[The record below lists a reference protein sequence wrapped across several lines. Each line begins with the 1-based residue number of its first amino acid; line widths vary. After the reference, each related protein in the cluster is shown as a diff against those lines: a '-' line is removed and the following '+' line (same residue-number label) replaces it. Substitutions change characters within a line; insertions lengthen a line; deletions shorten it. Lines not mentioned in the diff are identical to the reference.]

1 MPRAPK
7 DSPQLGIDQLLA
19 QGPAAPAGPPV
30 LSVSELV
37 HRASRTL
44 EKAFGALWV
53 EGELSSV
60 RRISSGHVFFTLK
73 DSRSQ
78 ISCVLFRSDARRV
91 RFRMEDGI
99 AARCRGA
106 VRIYEAQGRFQLYV
120 DRVEPVGLGALMLA
134 LEQRKRALAAE
145 GLFDPAR
152 KRPLPPYP
160 RTVGVVT
167 SATGAALR
175 DILQVAGRRFPARMI
190 LSAAPVQGDEAP
202 PRLVAALRALARVPE
217 VEVII
222 LGRGGGSV
230 EDLFCFNDEALVRAV
245 AACPKPVVSA
255 VGHEIDTTLCDLVAD
270 VRAPTP
276 SAASELVL
284 PDRRAV
290 ARGLRAQADRL
301 RAALERRLADAHL
314 ALRRGEAAL
323 PDPRPRLLDARVS
336 LEGQRRRTHSAWRDH
351 LASSRSRLASGRERI
366 AGHHPRARLAARRG
380 ELERLG
386 DRAQRATQA
395 TLRHRR
401 EALTRARLSL
411 DHQRDIVTAPARR
424 ALALHATRLESLSP
438 LRVLARGYAVALDPT
453 GAALHAPDTLT
464 VGDPIHVRLHR
475 GAIDCAVTA
484 LHSAPELHPPD
495 SKPQE
500 DAEGTAARRRGPA
513 KESD

>member
-1 MPRAPK
+1 MPRSPK
-7 DSPQLGIDQLLA
+7 DTPQLGIDQLLDRA
-19 QGPAAPAGPPV
+19 PSTPAGPPV
-30 LSVSELV
+30 LSVTELV
-37 HRASRTL
+37 HRASKTL
-44 EKAFGALWV
+44 EKTFGALWV

-60 RRISSGHVFFTLK
+60 RHISSGHVFFTLK

-99 AARCRGA
+99 AARCRGS

-190 LSAAPVQGDEAP
+190 LSHAPVQGDEAP
-202 PRLVAALRALARVPE
+202 ARLVAALRALARVPE

-276 SAASELVL
+276 SAAAELVL
-284 PDRRAV
+284 PDRRALV
-290 ARGLRAQADRL
+290 RGLHAQADRL
-301 RAALERRLADAHL
+301 RAAMARCLSDSHL
-314 ALRRGEAAL
+314 ALRRGDAAL
-323 PDPRPRLLDARVS
+323 ADPRPRLLDARAS
-336 LEGQRRRTHSAWRDH
+336 LEDKQRRMHSAWRDR
-351 LASSRSRLASGRERI
+351 LSESRARLSSGRERI
-366 AGHHPRARLAARRG
+366 ASHHPRARLAARRV

-386 DRAQRATQA
+386 DRAERAAAA
-395 TLRHRR
+395 TLRRR
-401 EALTRARLSL
+401 RDGFAQQQVLLE
-411 DHQRDIVTAPARR
+411 HQRTTLTASARR
-424 ALALHATRLESLSP
+424 SLALLAARLESLSP
-438 LRVLARGYAVALDPT
+438 LRVLARGYAVALDPDGT
-453 GAALHAPDTLT
+453 ALHAPDSLT
-464 VGDPIHVRLHR
+464 VGDSIHLRLHR
-475 GAIDCAVTA
+475 GALDCTVTA
-484 LHSAPELHPPD
+484 LHPEPD
-495 SKPQE
+495 PRENEKTLPNALPE
-500 DAEGTAARRRGPA
+500 
-513 KESD
+513 ESV